1 MDAHKPSEITRD
13 TLAPSG
19 FTQQVGA
26 VLRFVQQ
33 QVGGE
38 VIVGLAITNVVLWV
52 LLRPPGVPGT
62 MYLGEIFA
70 TTAIVLLSCSLVLA
84 TRAPLLERFFGGLDR
99 MYLWYRWSAVAGV
112 VLLPLHYAL
121 VSSAPDPNLNE
132 LGSVL
137 GQVALIGLV
146 VLLLWA
152 LAPRLSAV
160 MRRLPTQ
167 VQRWFMQYQRW
178 FTLHRLTG
186 LFVVAGLVHG
196 ALVDPVLRRS
206 TILLG
211 WYVAVAAVGTAA
223 YVYRELFLRFFSR
236 RWQYDYTVKAI
247 NRLDP
252 RALEVM
258 LAPTARP
265 LQFVAGQ
272 FVFVQFGGSAE
283 WERHPFSVSSAPQER
298 DLRLAIEALGDYT
311 QHLSDTLQ
319 PGAPAIVSIAFGL
332 FDYRQGTRE
341 QVWIAGG
348 IGITPFRSW
357 IRAFPTEQQMEFD
370 IDLYYTVR
378 SEDEALFLDEIRT
391 AATQHPSFRP
401 HMIYSQRDGS
411 LTMEHIVETSGGGT
425 IVAKDVYM
433 CGPSGM
439 TESFQHALRK
449 LGVPPMH
456 IHFEHFTF
464 R

>member
-1 MDAHKPSEITRD
+1 MDVHKPSERTRD
-13 TLAPSG
+13 TLATSG

-33 QVGGE
+33 QIGGE
-38 VIVGLAITNVVLWV
+38 VIVGLAFTNVVLWV

-62 MYLGEIFA
+62 MYLGEILA

-84 TRAPLLERFFGGLDR
+84 TRAPFLERFFGGLDR
-99 MYLWYRWSAVAGV
+99 MYLWHRWSAVAGV
-112 VLLPLHYAL
+112 VLLLPHSAL
-121 VSSAPDPNLNE
+121 VTSSPDPNLNE
-132 LGSVL
+132 FGSVL

-160 MRRLPTQ
+160 MRRLPTN
-167 VQRWFMQYQRW
+167 VQGWFMQYQRW
-178 FTLHRLTG
+178 FTLHRLIG
-186 LFVVAGLVHG
+186 LFVVTGLVHG

-236 RWQYDYTVKAI
+236 QWQYDYSVKAI

-252 RALEVM
+252 RALEVI
-258 LAPTARP
+258 LAPTAQP

-272 FVFVQFGGSAE
+272 FVFVHFGGSAE

-298 DLRLAIEALGDYT
+298 DLHLSIEALGDYT

-332 FDYRQGTRE
+332 FDYRNGTRE

-357 IRAFPTEQQMEFD
+357 IRAFPPEQPLQFD

-378 SEDEALFLDEIRT
+378 SEDEALFLDEIRA
-391 AATQHPSFRP
+391 AATQHPTFRP
-401 HMIYSQRDGS
+401 HIIYSQRDGS
-411 LTMEHIVETSGGGT
+411 LTMEHVVETSGGGT
-425 IVAKDVYM
+425 IVAKDVYL

-439 TESFQHALRK
+439 VESFQHSLRK
-449 LGVPPMH
+449 LAVPPIH
-456 IHFEHFTF
+456 IHFEQFNF

>member
-26 VLRFVQQ
+26 VLRLVQH

-38 VIVGLAITNVVLWV
+38 VIVGLALTNVVLWV

-99 MYLWYRWSAVAGV
+99 MYLWHRWSAVAGV
-112 VLLPLHYAL
+112 VLLPFHSAL
-121 VSSAPDPNLNE
+121 VTRAPDPNLNE

-146 VLLLWA
+146 LLLLWA
-152 LAPRLSAV
+152 LAPGLSAV
-160 MRRLPTQ
+160 MRRLPTKGR
-167 VQRWFMQYQRW
+167 RWVMQYQRW

-211 WYVAVAAVGTAA
+211 WYVSYSPVGTAA

-236 RWQYDYTVKAI
+236 RGGLQLRGEADK
-247 NRLDP
+247 LPGPP
-252 RALEVM
+252 RA
-258 LAPTARP
+258 
-265 LQFVAGQ
+265 AGLL
-272 FVFVQFGGSAE
+272 
-283 WERHPFSVSSAPQER
+283 VST
-298 DLRLAIEALGDYT
+298 D
-311 QHLSDTLQ
+311 
-319 PGAPAIVSIAFGL
+319 
-332 FDYRQGTRE
+332 
-341 QVWIAGG
+341 
-348 IGITPFRSW
+348 
-357 IRAFPTEQQMEFD
+357 
-370 IDLYYTVR
+370 
-378 SEDEALFLDEIRT
+378 
-391 AATQHPSFRP
+391 
-401 HMIYSQRDGS
+401 
-411 LTMEHIVETSGGGT
+411 
-425 IVAKDVYM
+425 
-433 CGPSGM
+433 
-439 TESFQHALRK
+439 
-449 LGVPPMH
+449 
-456 IHFEHFTF
+456 
-464 R
+464 

>member
-1 MDAHKPSEITRD
+1 MDAHKQSQITRD

-38 VIVGLAITNVVLWV
+38 VIVGVAITNVVLWV
-52 LLRPPGVPGT
+52 LLRPPGVPGI

-99 MYLWYRWSAVAGV
+99 MYLWHRWSAVAGV
-112 VLLPLHYAL
+112 VLLPLHDAL
-121 VSSAPDPNLNE
+121 VTSAPDPNLNE

-160 MRRLPTQ
+160 MRRLPTN
-167 VQRWFMQYQRW
+167 VQRW

-186 LFVVAGLVHG
+186 LFVVTGLVHG

-211 WYVAVAAVGTAA
+211 WYAAVAVVGTAA

-252 RALEVM
+252 RALEVV

-272 FVFVQFGGSAE
+272 FVFVHFGGSAE

-298 DLRLAIEALGDYT
+298 DLRLSIEALGDYT

-332 FDYRQGTRE
+332 FDYRQGTLE

-378 SEDEALFLDEIRT
+378 TEDEALFLDEIRA

-401 HMIYSQRDGS
+401 HIIYSQRDGS

-433 CGPSGM
+433 CGPRGM
-439 TESFQHALRK
+439 VESFQHSLHK

-456 IHFEHFTF
+456 IHFEQFTF

>member
-26 VLRFVQQ
+26 VLRLVQH

-38 VIVGLAITNVVLWV
+38 VIIGLAITNVILWV

-62 MYLGEIFA
+62 MYVGEIFA
-70 TTAIVLLSCSLVLA
+70 TTAIVLVTCTRVLA
-84 TRAPLLERFFGGLDR
+84 TRTLLLARLFGGLDR
-99 MYLWYRWSAVAGV
+99 MYLWLRWSAVAAV
-112 VLLPLHYAL
+112 VLLLLHSVL
-121 VSSAPDPNLNE
+121 VTSAPDPNQNE

-152 LAPRLSAV
+152 LAPRLPAV
-160 MRRLPTQ
+160 MRRLPTK
-167 VQRWFMQYQRW
+167 VQRWFMQYQRS

-186 LFVVAGLVHG
+186 LFVVAGLVHS

-223 YVYRELFLRFFSR
+223 YVYRELFRRFFSR
-236 RWQYDYTVKAI
+236 RWQYDYRVKAI
-247 NRLDP
+247 NQLDP
-252 RALEVM
+252 SALEVM
-258 LAPTARP
+258 LAPTTRP
-265 LQFVAGQ
+265 LPFVAGQ

-319 PGAPAIVSIAFGL
+319 PAAPAIVSIAFGL

-357 IRAFPTEQQMEFD
+357 IRAFPTEQQIEFD

-378 SEDEALFLDEIRT
+378 SQDEALFLDEIRT

-401 HMIYSQRDGS
+401 HIIYSQRDGS

-439 TESFQHALRK
+439 TESFQHTLRK
-449 LGVPPMH
+449 LGVPPIH

>member
-1 MDAHKPSEITRD
+1 MDAHKQSAIARD
-13 TLAPSG
+13 TLGPPG

-33 QVGGE
+33 QIGGE

-62 MYLGEIFA
+62 MYLGEILA

-84 TRAPLLERFFGGLDR
+84 TRAPFLERFFGGLDR
-99 MYLWYRWSAVAGV
+99 MYLWHRWSAVAAV
-112 VLLPLHYAL
+112 VLLLPHSAL
-121 VSSAPDPNLNE
+121 VTSAPDPIRNE

-137 GQVALIGLV
+137 GHVALIGLV

-152 LAPRLSAV
+152 LAPRLSSV
-160 MRRLPTQ
+160 MRRLPTN
-167 VQRWFMQYQRW
+167 VQGWFMQYQRW

-196 ALVDPVLRRS
+196 ALVDPILRRS

-236 RWQYDYTVKAI
+236 RWRYDYTVKAI
-247 NRLDP
+247 TRLDP
-252 RALEVM
+252 RALEVV

-265 LQFVAGQ
+265 LPFVAGQ
-272 FVFVQFGGSAE
+272 FVFVHFGGSAE
-283 WERHPFSVSSAPQER
+283 WERHPFTVSSAPQER
-298 DLRLAIEALGDYT
+298 DLRLSIEALGDYT
-311 QHLSDTLQ
+311 QHLSDTIQ
-319 PGAPAIVSIAFGL
+319 AGAPAIVSVAFGL
-332 FDYRQGTRE
+332 FDYRNGTRE

-357 IRAFPTEQQMEFD
+357 IRAFPPEQQLGFD

-378 SEDEALFLDEIRT
+378 SEDEALFLDEIRS
-391 AATQHPSFRP
+391 AATQHPTFRP
-401 HMIYSQRDGS
+401 HIIYSQRDGS

-425 IVAKDVYM
+425 IVAKDVYL

-439 TESFQHALRK
+439 VESFQHSLRK
-449 LGVPPMH
+449 LGVPPIH
-456 IHFEHFTF
+456 IHFEQFTF

>member
-1 MDAHKPSEITRD
+1 MNAHKQSEITRD
-13 TLAPSG
+13 TLAPAG

-26 VLRFVQQ
+26 VLRCVQQ
-33 QVGGE
+33 QIGGE

-52 LLRPPGVPGT
+52 QLRPPGVAGT
-62 MYLGEIFA
+62 MSLGEILA

-84 TRAPLLERFFGGLDR
+84 TRAPFLERFFGGLDR
-99 MYLWYRWSAVAGV
+99 MYLWHRWSAVAAV
-112 VLLPLHYAL
+112 VLLFPHSAL
-121 VSSAPDPNLNE
+121 VTSAPDPNMNE

-146 VLLLWA
+146 LLLLWA

-160 MRRLPTQ
+160 MRRIPTK

-186 LFVVAGLVHG
+186 LFVVAGLVHS

-206 TILLG
+206 MILLG

-236 RWQYDYTVKAI
+236 RWQYDYTVSAI
-247 NRLDP
+247 HRLDP
-252 RALEVM
+252 RALEVI
-258 LAPTARP
+258 LTPTARP
-265 LQFVAGQ
+265 LPFVAGQ
-272 FVFVQFGGSAE
+272 FVFVHFGGSAE
-283 WERHPFSVSSAPQER
+283 WERHPFTVSSAPQER
-298 DLRLAIEALGDYT
+298 DLRLSIEALGDYT
-311 QHLSDTLQ
+311 QHLSDTFQL
-319 PGAPAIVSIAFGL
+319 GAPAIVSIAFGL
-332 FDYRQGTRE
+332 FDYQKGTRE

-357 IRAFPTEQQMEFD
+357 IRAFPTEQQLEFD

-378 SEDEALFLDEIRT
+378 TEDEALFLDEIRT

-401 HMIYSQRDGS
+401 HIIYSQRDGS
-411 LTMEHIVETSGGGT
+411 LTMEHIVETCGGGT

-439 TESFQHALRK
+439 IESFQQSLRK
-449 LGVPPMH
+449 LGVPPIH
-456 IHFEHFTF
+456 IHFEHFNF

>member
-1 MDAHKPSEITRD
+1 MDAYKPSERTRD

-26 VLRFVQQ
+26 ILRFVQQ

-52 LLRPPGVPGT
+52 LLRPPGVPGI
-62 MYLGEIFA
+62 MYVGEIFA

-99 MYLWYRWSAVAGV
+99 MYLWHRWSAVAGV
-112 VLLPLHYAL
+112 VLLPLHSAL
-121 VSSAPDPNLNE
+121 VTSAPDPYLNE

-137 GQVALIGLV
+137 GQVALLGLV
-146 VLLLWA
+146 LLLLWA

-160 MRRLPTQ
+160 TRRIPTQ
-167 VQRWFMQYQRW
+167 VHRWFMQYQRW

-265 LQFVAGQ
+265 LPFLAGQ
-272 FVFVQFGGSAE
+272 FVFVRFGGSSE
-283 WERHPFSVSSAPQER
+283 WERHPFTVSSAPQER
-298 DLRLAIEALGDYT
+298 DLRLSIEALGDYT
-311 QHLSDTLQ
+311 QYLSVTLQ

-391 AATQHPSFRP
+391 AATQYPSFRP
-401 HMIYSQRDGS
+401 HISYSQRDGS

-425 IVAKDVYM
+425 IVTKDVYM

-439 TESFQHALRK
+439 TESFQHSLRK
-449 LGVPPMH
+449 LGVPPIH

>member
-1 MDAHKPSEITRD
+1 MDAHKQAERTRD

-19 FTQQVGA
+19 FNQQVGA

-38 VIVGLAITNVVLWV
+38 VIVGLALTNVVLWV
-52 LLRPPGVPGT
+52 LLRPPGVPGI

-99 MYLWYRWSAVAGV
+99 MYLWHRWSAVAGV
-112 VLLPLHYAL
+112 VLLLPHSAL
-121 VSSAPDPNLNE
+121 VTSSPDPNLNE
-132 LGSVL
+132 FGSVL
-137 GQVALIGLV
+137 GHVALIGLV

-160 MRRLPTQ
+160 MRRLPTN
-167 VQRWFMQYQRW
+167 VQGWFMQYQRW

-186 LFVVAGLVHG
+186 LFVVTGLVHG

-211 WYVAVAAVGTAA
+211 WYVVVAALGTAA

-236 RWQYDYTVKAI
+236 RWQYDYTVKTI
-247 NRLDP
+247 HRLGP
-252 RALEVM
+252 RALEVI

-265 LQFVAGQ
+265 LPFVAGQ

-298 DLRLAIEALGDYT
+298 DLRLSIEALGDYT

-319 PGAPAIVSIAFGL
+319 LGAPAIVSVAFGL

-357 IRAFPTEQQMEFD
+357 IRAFPTEQQLEFD

-401 HMIYSQRDGS
+401 HIIYSQRDGS

-439 TESFQHALRK
+439 VESFQHSLHK

-456 IHFEHFTF
+456 IHFEQFTF